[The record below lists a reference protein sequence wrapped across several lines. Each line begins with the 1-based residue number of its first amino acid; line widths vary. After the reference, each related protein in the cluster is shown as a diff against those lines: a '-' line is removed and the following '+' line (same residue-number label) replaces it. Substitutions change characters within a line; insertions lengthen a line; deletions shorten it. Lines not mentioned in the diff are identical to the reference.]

1 MRIHRNPITTD
12 NDEEGRKIPALR
24 AKEPHMAD
32 VRVSKANELQ
42 WDVLLEGVVVGRFV
56 IATEALNYASLLECD
71 PRERDLAL
79 AS

>member
-1 MRIHRNPITTD
+1 
-12 NDEEGRKIPALR
+12 
-24 AKEPHMAD
+24 MAD

-56 IATEALNYASLLECD
+56 IATEALNYAALLECD

>member
-1 MRIHRNPITTD
+1 
-12 NDEEGRKIPALR
+12 
-24 AKEPHMAD
+24 MAD
-32 VRVSKANELQ
+32 VRVSKTSQLQ
-42 WDVLLEGVVVGRFV
+42 WEVLLEGIVVATFV

>member
-1 MRIHRNPITTD
+1 
-12 NDEEGRKIPALR
+12 
-24 AKEPHMAD
+24 MAD
-32 VRVSKANELQ
+32 VRISKADSLQ
-42 WDVLLEGVVVGRFV
+42 WLVLLEGVVVAKFA